1 MRAHA
6 RHVCALL
13 ALLSFAQT
21 WSFSTQGPLFV
32 HGGGGLSLAQAWSA
46 SPHGSILAHGGL
58 GVHRRAT
65 ASHQVTCSSRGSP
78 PRGFGVPLQLTDRE
92 SGITVCLVSTM
103 HYNPTSILR
112 VVGTV
117 DELAKQKRLGAV
129 VIESCPTRY
138 MQWKKTTAVWRRA
151 LMTSEMQIA
160 AERAKVAGVEFVL
173 GRRPPR
179 CVCVRARAAA
189 RVSVHSL
196 CRSMSR
202 RPTH

>member
-1 MRAHA
+1 MSVRSSRSSHSR
-6 RHVCALL
+6 RHGLFRRKAPSSFMAEADSPLRRPGPPRRMAL
-13 ALLSFAQT
+13 S
-21 WSFSTQGPLFV
+21 
-32 HGGGGLSLAQAWSA
+32 SLTA
-46 SPHGSILAHGGL
+46 L

-65 ASHQVTCSSRGSP
+65 ASHQGDLQQPRQPVTRVWGAAATDGS
-78 PRGFGVPLQLTDRE
+78 G
-92 SGITVCLVSTM
+92 SGITVCLVLTM

-202 RPTH
+202 RPAH

>member
-1 MRAHA
+1 MRDMSVRSSRSSHSR
-6 RHVCALL
+6 RHGLFRRKAPSSFMAEADSPLRRPGPPRRMALSSL
-13 ALLSFAQT
+13 MAVSECID
-21 WSFSTQGPLFV
+21 TQQQV
-32 HGGGGLSLAQAWSA
+32 
-46 SPHGSILAHGGL
+46 
-58 GVHRRAT
+58 T
-65 ASHQVTCSSRGSP
+65 KVTCSSRGSP
-78 PRGFGVPLQLTDRE
+78 SRGFGVPLQLTDRE

-103 HYNPTSILR
+103 RYNPTSILR

-160 AERAKVAGVEFVL
+160 AERAKVAGVEYVL

-179 CVCVRARAAA
+179 CVFVCARASA

-196 CRSMSR
+196 VWM
-202 RPTH
+202 